1 DFTGRPKLAGGGLN
15 LAQRV
20 MECGDSGHILLSKH
34 VAEDLSEF
42 DEWRPFLHE
51 LGTCEVKHGVQ
62 VAVVNLWSDEVGN
75 PNPPEKFKKPTAAT
89 PVVLPPTPPDPL
101 GRKTLAVLPI
111 EDLHP
116 DPENS
121 WFADGLTQ
129 ELINVLSQIER
140 LRVRDRKSVK
150 NYDMTGKSAQRMAD
164 ELGVQYLLEGTVR
177 ILNKQMRISVEL
189 IDAVKGDHL
198 WSRTFKGT
206 MEDIFEIQEQVALG
220 IADALKISM
229 TLEERSSIGQRMTG
243 NMEAY
248 ERFVRAEEA
257 MINESPSAFQRAEHL
272 LKEAVVLDPAFA
284 NAWALLAGIQLD
296 SYWI

>member
-1 DFTGRPKLAGGGLN
+1 
-15 LAQRV
+15 
-20 MECGDSGHILLSKH
+20 MECGDAGHILLSKH

-42 DEWRPFLHE
+42 DEWRPLLHE

-62 VAVVNLWSDEVGN
+62 IAVVNLWSDEVGN
-75 PNPPEKFKKPTAAT
+75 PNPPEKFKKPAAAT

-150 NYDMTGKSAQRMAD
+150 NYDTTGKSAERMAD

-177 ILNKQMRISVEL
+177 ILNKQMRITVAL
-189 IDAVKGDHL
+189 IDAVEGDHL
-198 WSRTFKGT
+198 WSQTFKGT
-206 MEDIFEIQEQVALG
+206 MEDIFEIQEQLAL
-220 IADALKISM
+220 
-229 TLEERSSIGQRMTG
+229 
-243 NMEAY
+243 
-248 ERFVRAEEA
+248 
-257 MINESPSAFQRAEHL
+257 
-272 LKEAVVLDPAFA
+272 
-284 NAWALLAGIQLD
+284 
-296 SYWI
+296 